1 MGKFSGL
8 EERDWLYS
16 LSKIQGV
23 GRKSI
28 HMIYEQWNTISAFIE
43 ECRISNDHMFP
54 IAEKVRQLICK
65 HLTPEQVQKDKLERT
80 NASFSSITI
89 HDQEYPEMLR
99 QIPDPPLI
107 LYYRGN
113 LAFLHQPI
121 IAIVGSRKPTPY
133 GKDACAVICK
143 QLAEAGMVIASGM
156 AYGIDAEAHRTA
168 LRMKAP
174 TIGVLGCGIDQVY
187 PTIHRP
193 LYREV
198 EEKGLLLSE
207 YPPGAQPVPG
217 YFPERNRIISGLA
230 LGVVVVEAA
239 VKSGS
244 LITAQFALEQG
255 REVFAVPGP
264 VFSPLSAGPHNLIK
278 EGAKLVTGWDDIYV
292 EISHMIPDANQAPLP
307 AEAPVSLTPSESA
320 LLDMIG
326 YSPILWDELFPTLDA
341 SMRRTIDMDLIQL
354 EGKGYIAS
362 LPGGFYTRRK

>member
-1 MGKFSGL
+1 
-8 EERDWLYS
+8 
-16 LSKIQGV
+16 
-23 GRKSI
+23 
-28 HMIYEQWNTISAFIE
+28 
-43 ECRISNDHMFP
+43 MFP
-54 IAEKVRQLICK
+54 IAEKVRQLISN
-65 HLTPEQVQKDKLERT
+65 HLTPEQVQKDKAERT
-80 NASFSSITI
+80 KFPVSFITI

-133 GKDACAVICK
+133 GKEACAVLCK
-143 QLAEAGMVIASGM
+143 QIAEAGIVIASGM
-156 AYGIDAEAHRTA
+156 AYGIDADAHRTA
-168 LRMKAP
+168 LRMKAT
-174 TIGVLGCGIDQVY
+174 TIGILGCGIDQFY

-207 YPPGAQPVPG
+207 YPPGTQPLPG

-264 VFSPLSAGPHNLIK
+264 VFSQLSAGPHNLIK
-278 EGAKLVTGWDDIYV
+278 EGAKLVTGWEDIFV
-292 EISHMIPDANQAPLP
+292 EISHMIPDANQHPSP
-307 AEAPVSLTPSESA
+307 AEPHVSLTPSEIA
-320 LLDMIG
+320 LLDLIG
-326 YSPILWDELFPTLDA
+326 YSPILWDELFATVDS
-341 SMRRTIDMDLIQL
+341 SMRRKIDMDLIQL
-354 EGKGYIAS
+354 EGKGYIVS